1 MVTNLPD
8 KAKSKWAEVVAA
20 RDIEDKIRLMREF
33 LSICPKHKGTA
44 KLIINVKRK
53 ISALEEELEA
63 KKRRRKTARDLFAVE
78 KTGDV
83 QIAIAGLTNV
93 GKSSLLSALTN
104 AKPLISDTPYTTN
117 LPVVGTFH
125 YEGVDF
131 QLVELPALMEGS
143 SEGKGHGLKVMNII
157 RNADGLILMID
168 ASKDPVEQWRVLTR
182 ELENS
187 RILIRKPRGHVE
199 ILRKPAGVITIGG
212 GGRLIDCSF
221 EEVKELLA
229 SYGFKSVFVKLT
241 GEVSMDDIEDAIFG
255 MSTYK
260 PTIILANKMDLPSS
274 KENLDVI
281 LKLVGGLKVIPV
293 SCVTGMGL
301 NTIGKALIETLE
313 LIRVYTKP
321 VGSVKPDPKPIVLRR
336 GATIGSVAKSIHG
349 ELYERFKYARIW
361 GGNVRGLRVGLN
373 YPVED
378 GYIVEIHV
386 R

>member
-1 MVTNLPD
+1 
-8 KAKSKWAEVVAA
+8 VAA
-20 RDIEDKIRLMREF
+20 RDIEDKIRLMKEF

-53 ISALEEELEA
+53 VSALEEELEA

-78 KTGDV
+78 KAGDA

-104 AKPLISDTPYTTN
+104 AKPLISNTPYTTT
-117 LPVVGTFH
+117 LPVAGAFH
-125 YEGVDF
+125 YDGVDF

-168 ASKDPVEQWRVLTR
+168 ASKDPVEQWQILTE

-187 RILIRKPRGHVE
+187 RILIKKPRGHVE
-199 ILRKPAGVITIGG
+199 ILRKPTGVITIGG

-229 SYGFKSVFVKLT
+229 GYGFKSVFVKLT
-241 GEVSMDDIEDAIFG
+241 GEVYMDDVEDAIFG

-260 PTIILANKMDLPSS
+260 PTIVLANKMDLPGS
-274 KENLDVI
+274 KENLGIV
-281 LKLVGGLKVIPV
+281 LKLVGDHRKDADRDV
-293 SCVTGMGL
+293 
-301 NTIGKALIETLE
+301 
-313 LIRVYTKP
+313 RV
-321 VGSVKPDPKPIVLRR
+321 G
-336 GATIGSVAKSIHG
+336 KSI
-349 ELYERFKYARIW
+349 Y
-361 GGNVRGLRVGLN
+361 
-373 YPVED
+373 
-378 GYIVEIHV
+378 
-386 R
+386 

>member
-20 RDIEDKIRLMREF
+20 RDIEDKIRLMKEF

-53 ISALEEELEA
+53 VSALEEELEA

-78 KTGDV
+78 KAGDA

-104 AKPLISDTPYTTN
+104 AKPLISNTPYTTT
-117 LPVVGTFH
+117 LPVAGAFH
-125 YEGVDF
+125 YDGVDF

-168 ASKDPVEQWRVLTR
+168 ASKDPVEQWQILTE

-187 RILIRKPRGHVE
+187 RILIKKPRGHVE
-199 ILRKPAGVITIGG
+199 ILRKPTGVITIGG

-229 SYGFKSVFVKLT
+229 GYGFKSVFVKLT
-241 GEVSMDDIEDAIFG
+241 GEVYMDDVEDAIFG

-260 PTIILANKMDLPSS
+260 PTIVLANKMDLPGS
-274 KENLDVI
+274 KENLGIV
-281 LKLVGGLKVIPV
+281 LKLVGELKVVPV
-293 SCVTGMGL
+293 SCTTGVGL
-301 NTIGKALIETLE
+301 SIIGKTLIETLE
-313 LIRVYTKP
+313 LVRVYTKP
-321 VGSVKPDPKPIVLRR
+321 VGSIKPDPKPIVLRR
-336 GATIGSVAKSIHG
+336 GATVSDVAKSIHR

-373 YPVED
+373 YPIED
-378 GYIVEIHV
+378 GCIVEIHV